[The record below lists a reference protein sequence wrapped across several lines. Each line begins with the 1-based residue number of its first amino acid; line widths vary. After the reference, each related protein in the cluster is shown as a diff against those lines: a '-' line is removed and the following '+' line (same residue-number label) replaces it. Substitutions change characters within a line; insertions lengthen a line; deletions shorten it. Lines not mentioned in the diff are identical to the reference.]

1 MPKKP
6 PRVKENTVFILDQDT
21 CRIRHPFELQADNI
35 ADSFKRSDMV
45 KFYEFTR
52 KDDDLLLSTEAHV
65 VKEENNVTGG
75 IVNSRTAAKWC
86 ERDVAL
92 EHLFAIVRK
101 RSEHIETKN
110 QGKKVCETNLEFV
123 RQN

>member
-6 PRVKENTVFILDQDT
+6 PRVKENAVFILDQDT
-21 CRIRHPFELQADNI
+21 CRICHPFELQADNI

>member
-1 MPKKP
+1 MPKKT
-6 PRVKENTVFILDQDT
+6 PRVKENAVFILNQDT
-21 CRIRHPFELQADNI
+21 CRIRHPFDLQVDNI

-45 KFYEFTR
+45 KFHEFTR
-52 KDDDLLLSTEAHV
+52 NDDDLLLSKEVHV

-101 RSEHIETKN
+101 RSEHTDTKN
-110 QGKKVCETNLEFV
+110 L
-123 RQN
+123 

>member
-1 MPKKP
+1 
-6 PRVKENTVFILDQDT
+6 
-21 CRIRHPFELQADNI
+21 
-35 ADSFKRSDMV
+35 MV

-52 KDDDLLLSTEAHV
+52 NDDDLLLSTEAHV

-75 IVNSRTAAKWC
+75 IVSSRTAAKWC

-110 QGKKVCETNLEFV
+110 QGKKVCETNLKFV